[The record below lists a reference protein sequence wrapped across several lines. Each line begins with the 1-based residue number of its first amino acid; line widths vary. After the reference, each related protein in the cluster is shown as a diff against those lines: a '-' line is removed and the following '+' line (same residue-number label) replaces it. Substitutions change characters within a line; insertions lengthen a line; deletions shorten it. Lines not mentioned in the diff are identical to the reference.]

1 MRLLLWLGVLLS
13 VSCDGV
19 ITGARLQ
26 PGVLSPEAAQPQPQP
41 NPLPQPQP
49 DPVQPEPKPIVTPT
63 SRLRRLN
70 PRELDASLA
79 MLTGET
85 HGHAA
90 ALLPNPA
97 ASPFDNVVEGQL
109 PSAAWVEGVEQLAN
123 QVATET
129 FADPARRAKVMP
141 CTPTGNADLACLS
154 QFIRSFGRQVL
165 RRPLTDAEVTRFGS
179 LHAQALQRGSIDTSL
194 RLAMVRLLVD
204 PEFHFRVELGSAVTN
219 GVMTLTEFEVASRLA
234 FALQGRAPPAWLL
247 AKAEAGELHGTEALQ
262 VAARRLLDEPAGR
275 AMVER
280 FHALWLGYATLPN
293 DAQLNERLFT
303 ETTALVRRV
312 VFEQPG
318 DYRRLFTS
326 QETFV
331 DAALASHY
339 GLTAPATTGF
349 GWAPYQATGRQ
360 GVLSHGAV
368 LANGTK
374 NGETSP
380 TLRGLW
386 IRRRLFCQEI
396 PPPPP
401 NVVMDLPPPMQ
412 GAAVCKK
419 ERLSAHS
426 TNGSCAG
433 CHHLMDPVGF
443 GLERFD
449 STGKFRT
456 AEPAFPQC
464 SIDGQGELAGVGSFN
479 GPAEL
484 ASLMISSGALEPCV
498 VKQVFRFAYGRTE
511 QDEDEGWLA
520 AVERS
525 FTSSGRRFDE
535 LLVAMTTDEQFSK
548 RRVEVTP

>member
-1 MRLLLWLGVLLS
+1 MSGELTPKSMG
-13 VSCDGV
+13 
-19 ITGARLQ
+19 TQQA
-26 PGVLSPEAAQPQPQP
+26 PPPPPQPPAPKYKTPIQ
-41 NPLPQPQP
+41 
-49 DPVQPEPKPIVTPT
+49 EP
-63 SRLRRLN
+63 
-70 PRELDASLA
+70 
-79 MLTGET
+79 
-85 HGHAA
+85 
-90 ALLPNPA
+90 
-97 ASPFDNVVEGQL
+97 
-109 PSAAWVEGVEQLAN
+109 PSGFN
-123 QVATET
+123 
-129 FADPARRAKVMP
+129 
-141 CTPTGNADLACLS
+141 
-154 QFIRSFGRQVL
+154 
-165 RRPLTDAEVTRFGS
+165 
-179 LHAQALQRGSIDTSL
+179 
-194 RLAMVRLLVD
+194 
-204 PEFHFRVELGSAVTN
+204 
-219 GVMTLTEFEVASRLA
+219 
-234 FALQGRAPPAWLL
+234 APPPPP
-247 AKAEAGELHGTEALQ
+247 ENYY
-262 VAARRLLDEPAGR
+262 PPPP
-275 AMVER
+275 
-280 FHALWLGYATLPN
+280 PN
-293 DAQLNERLFT
+293 AYDNPDY
-303 ETTALVRRV
+303 
-312 VFEQPG
+312 QPPPPG
-318 DYRRLFTS
+318 
-326 QETFV
+326 
-331 DAALASHY
+331 
-339 GLTAPATTGF
+339 
-349 GWAPYQATGRQ
+349 Q
-360 GVLSHGAV
+360 GQTYDPS
-368 LANGTK
+368 
-374 NGETSP
+374 
-380 TLRGLW
+380 
-386 IRRRLFCQEI
+386 EI